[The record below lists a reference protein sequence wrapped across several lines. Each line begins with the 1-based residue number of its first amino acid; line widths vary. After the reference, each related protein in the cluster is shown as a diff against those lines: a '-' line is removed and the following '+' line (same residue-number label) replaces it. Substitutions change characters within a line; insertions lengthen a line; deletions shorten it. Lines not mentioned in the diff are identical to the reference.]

1 MLDSPPLAW
10 LLKSSESEQP
20 WVRRKTSQAT
30 GFLPSSK
37 QQNSCRPGR
46 LWNLLR
52 KKPAMERVGFAS
64 IAPNSPEC
72 SHPDTPETR
81 LKSRPQA
88 WPRIGFFLKGLIFII
103 PFGLFQSQR
112 LSSLLKKFFFVW
124 APVNF
129 LSTPPPNRNSFL
141 YSSKQSFFGTVGE
154 ESLKPLTFRCLFLL
168 CLLLV
173 SLALFRESLRGLPQH

>member
-10 LLKSSESEQP
+10 LLKSSESEQQP
-20 WVRRKTSQAT
+20 WVLRKTSQAT

-37 QQNSCRPGR
+37 QQNSCRSGR

-88 WPRIGFFLKGLIFII
+88 WPRLGFFLKGRIFII

-112 LSSLLKKFFFVW
+112 PSSLWKSFS
-124 APVNF
+124 
-129 LSTPPPNRNSFL
+129 LSEPPWISFL
-141 YSSKQSFFGTVGE
+141 PHPPTGIHYFIRVNNL
-154 ESLKPLTFRCLFLL
+154 SL
-168 CLLLV
+168 
-173 SLALFRESLRGLPQH
+173 ERGGGRA